1 MKPTGSFASTTS
13 EGVDGLGLDR
23 VEQPVEKEAMLIL
36 ALDPVE
42 NVAEVPVTGV
52 EDAQAHRGTSYGVD
66 RRGSRDS

>member
-52 EDAQAHRGTSYGVD
+52 EDAQAHRRTSYGDD